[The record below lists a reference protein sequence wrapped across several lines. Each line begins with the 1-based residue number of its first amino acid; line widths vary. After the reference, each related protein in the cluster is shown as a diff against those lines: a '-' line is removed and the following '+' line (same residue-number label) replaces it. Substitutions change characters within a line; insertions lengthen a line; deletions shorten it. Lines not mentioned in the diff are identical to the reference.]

1 MNYFML
7 RAVTTAAV
15 AATFLANPTPALADL
30 SAFVMAAPASQVAL
44 SGSVRIGTLVDA
56 HTNLN
61 NIWASISYKVE
72 CSDLHVHPG
81 PQGDQAGTNNGFLGP
96 RHLTLTAPEVYT
108 TDLPLPGWSAVTAGT
123 SFDCTHSYSAAAKTS
138 ILPIGSGGT
147 AFPLGGDSWSES
159 SFQVFDVVKSGSSGT
174 GGCIP

>member
-1 MNYFML
+1 MIRFML
-7 RAVTTAAV
+7 RAATTAAL
-15 AATFLANPTPALADL
+15 AAAFFANPTPARADL
-30 SAFVMAAPASQVAL
+30 SAHVMAAAPSQVAL

-56 HTNLN
+56 YTNLN
-61 NIWASISYKVE
+61 SLWASISFRVE
-72 CSDLHVHPG
+72 CSDLHIRPALT
-81 PQGDQAGTNNGFLGP
+81 GDQAGTNNGFLGP
-96 RHLTLTAPEVYT
+96 RHITLTSPEVYT
-108 TDLPLPGWSAVTAGT
+108 SDLPLPGWSAVTAGT

>member
-1 MNYFML
+1 MIRFML

-15 AATFLANPTPALADL
+15 TASFFANPTPALADL
-30 SAFVMAAPASQVAL
+30 SAHVMAAPASQVAL

-56 HTNLN
+56 YTNLN
-61 NIWASISYKVE
+61 NIWASISYRVE
-72 CSDLHVHPG
+72 CSDIHVHPG
-81 PQGDQAGTNNGFLGP
+81 PAGDQAGTNNGFLGP

-108 TDLPLPGWSAVTAGT
+108 SDLPLAGWSAVTAGT

-138 ILPIGSGGT
+138 VLPIGSGGT
-147 AFPLGGDSWSES
+147 AFPIGNDNWSES